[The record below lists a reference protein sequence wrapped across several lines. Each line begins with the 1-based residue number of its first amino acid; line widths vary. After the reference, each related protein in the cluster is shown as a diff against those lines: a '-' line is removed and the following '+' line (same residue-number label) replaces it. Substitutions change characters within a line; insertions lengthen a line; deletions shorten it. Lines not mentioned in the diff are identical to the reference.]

1 MEEQGLSLHLT
12 DRHPAE
18 TDREM
23 ARDRLVRVAHMEI
36 RHAQT
41 SHMETETGEKDQ
53 KDLMERDQRDL
64 TEISHMGTDHRV
76 TNDQTETTEH
86 LLSFRRRMR
95 MKKIEEEEVSRPVRR
110 RINRLYQ
117 FLIRTRC
124 RCAWRR
130 NRSQ

>member
-23 ARDRLVRVAHMEI
+23 ARDRLVRVAHREI

-41 SHMETETGEKDQ
+41 SHMETETEEKDQ
-53 KDLMERDQRDL
+53 KDLMERDQRGL

-76 TNDQTETTEH
+76 MNDQTETTEH

-95 MKKIEEEEVSRPVRR
+95 MKRIEEEEVSRPVRR

-117 FLIRTRC
+117 FLTRTRC
-124 RCAWRR
+124 RCALRR